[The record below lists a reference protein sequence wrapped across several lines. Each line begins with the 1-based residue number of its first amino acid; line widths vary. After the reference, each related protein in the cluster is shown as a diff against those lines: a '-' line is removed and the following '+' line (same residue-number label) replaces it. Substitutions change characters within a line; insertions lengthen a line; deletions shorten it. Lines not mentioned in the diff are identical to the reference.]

1 MYVFQIDGQ
10 YNIKA
15 NLDNDAILIPLLMIY
30 TLLLLQI
37 FAVLIAIK
45 SSYNYSYYYEE

>member
-15 NLDNDAILIPLLMIY
+15 NLDNDAIRIPLLMIY
-30 TLLLLQI
+30 TLLLLEI

-45 SSYNYSYYYEE
+45 SSYNYSHYYEE